1 VPLLQAFVCQ
11 VIRPYGHGTDLIRLE
26 LGAHGDE
33 RCNRRQHSVS
43 LRRHHEAQSSSAIEA
58 CSDKNPGNNSMIL
71 ILAPNTEVDSDA
83 FRQLEAYLDRMP
95 NIKHRVHQEVGD
107 QQLLTEIYLI
117 GDTASL
123 VTEDMRTLPAVDRV
137 VRISEEYRV
146 LGRHQDDTRPT
157 SFEYNGVRFGQDNL
171 NVFAGLCAVN
181 TPEHVEAMM
190 KALQANG
197 QVCTRMGAYKP
208 RTNPYSFQGH
218 GKSCLPYVFELAGKY
233 GMRVIAMEVTHEVH
247 VEEIH
252 EALEETGN
260 PTGVLL
266 QIGTRNTQN
275 FELLKYVGRQRRFP
289 VLLKRGFGITLEESI
304 NAAEYLASEGNRNV
318 VFGLRGMKT
327 NMGDPHRNFVDF
339 AHVPVVKR
347 LTRMPVCIDPS
358 HSVGSRDMAPDG
370 ILDVMHVTAQGVIA
384 GANMI
389 LADFHPEPA
398 AALVDGPQA
407 LTLDEL
413 PRFLEDIRIA
423 RDAYEA
429 RVKLFAH

>member
-1 VPLLQAFVCQ
+1 
-11 VIRPYGHGTDLIRLE
+11 
-26 LGAHGDE
+26 
-33 RCNRRQHSVS
+33 
-43 LRRHHEAQSSSAIEA
+43 
-58 CSDKNPGNNSMIL
+58 MIL
-71 ILAPNTEVDSDA
+71 ILAPNTRTDSA
-83 FRQLEAYLDRMP
+83 EFRQLVEFLDHMP
-95 NIKHRVHQEVGD
+95 NIRHRVHQESGE
-107 QQLLTEIYLI
+107 QQLLTEVYLI

-123 VTEDMRTLPAVDRV
+123 SLDDVANLPAVERV
-137 VRISEEYRV
+137 VRVSEEYRV
-146 LGRHQDDTRPT
+146 LGRHRDDKRPT
-157 SFEYNGVRFGQDNL
+157 WFEYNGVRFGQDNL

-190 KALQANG
+190 KALHQHG

-208 RTNPYSFQGH
+208 RTSPYSFQGF
-218 GKSCLPYVFELAGKY
+218 GKACLPYVFELAGRY
-233 GMRVIAMEVTHEVH
+233 GIKVIAMEVTHEAH

-252 EALEETGN
+252 AALQQTGN
-260 PTGVLL
+260 PTGVML

-275 FELLKYVGRQRRFP
+275 FELLKFVGRQREFP
-289 VLLKRGFGITLEESI
+289 ILLKRGFGITLEESL

-358 HSVGSRDMAPDG
+358 HSVGSRDQAPDG
-370 ILDVMHVTAQGVIA
+370 LLDVMHVTAQGVIA

-389 LADFHPEPA
+389 LVDFHPEPSK
-398 AALVDGPQA
+398 ALVDGPQA

-413 PRFLEDIRIA
+413 AYFLDDVHIA
-423 RDAYEA
+423 REAYEKRCQLA
-429 RVKLFAH
+429 SQHHADSP